1 MRSAPLLVPAAIAA
15 LVAVP
20 ATQAPAVVTLDW
32 SGFVTAA
39 YTFNIDEPKSD
50 TNAGRV
56 FDQEDNTFQ
65 VPLAELAVTGG
76 VDDGPSFNLD
86 LNFGDVADSIHSAGL
101 LDDVEGFDVQ
111 QAYVSYKGFIFGKF
125 VTLHGAEVIESPYN
139 MNYSRSYLFGYAIP
153 FTHTGIM
160 YTTEVG
166 GIGLKGAVVTGWDNF
181 EDNNDSKSY
190 MAMVAVPI
198 GDQGSVSLSG
208 MYGPEERSD
217 ESEEDG
223 IDQNEDSPRSLIDL
237 VASFSPSDGI
247 DLVFN
252 ADWGTEEEAAA
263 DGDDAEW
270 WGAAAYIDAMLT
282 ETFGVA
288 GRAEFF
294 SDTDGARGLN
304 GDVSTFGGTDV
315 WEVTLTG
322 HQAYGENAMA
332 RLEVRYDSASDEIF
346 EDGDGDSQD
355 SQLTLAGE
363 VIFTFP

>member
-139 MNYSRSYLFGYAIP
+139 MNYSRSFLFGYAIP
-153 FTHTGIM
+153 FTHTGVM

-166 GIGLKGAVVTGWDNF
+166 GIGLKGAVVNGWDNF

-208 MYGPEERSD
+208 MYGAEQ
-217 ESEEDG
+217 ED
-223 IDQNEDSPRSLIDL
+223 NEGDMRGLIDL

-294 SDTDGARGLN
+294 SDTDGARGL
-304 GDVSTFGGTDV
+304 DTDL
-315 WEVTLTG
+315 WEVTITG

-332 RLEVRYDSASDEIF
+332 RLEVRYDSAAREIF